1 MKSIGRS
8 LRITPKKINL
18 IADLVRRKDADRAI
32 SLLKFTPK
40 KGAGILRKII
50 GSAVANA
57 VNNFKQERA
66 SLYVKEIIV
75 TEGSVLK
82 RGISVSRGR
91 VHPIK
96 KRMSHVTVLLGVRE
110 ETVTTTEAGKPGKE
124 AASDAKTPAKKTT
137 KPAATANK
145 AATPKKKTVVKA

>member
-18 IADLVRRKDADRAI
+18 IADLVRRKDAAMAM

-40 KGAGILRKII
+40 KGALILRKII

-57 VNNFKQERA
+57 ENNFKQERA
-66 SLYVKEIIV
+66 SLYIKEIIV

-110 ETVTTTEAGKPGKE
+110 ETVTTTETAKAGKE
-124 AASDAKTPAKKTT
+124 MTSEAKTPAKKTT
-137 KPAATANK
+137 RPAAAKK
-145 AATPKKKTVVKA
+145 AATPMKKIVKA

>member
-1 MKSIGRS
+1 M
-8 LRITPKKINL
+8 
-18 IADLVRRKDADRAI
+18 

-40 KGAGILRKII
+40 KGALILRKII

-57 VNNFKQERA
+57 ENNFKQERA
-66 SLYVKEIIV
+66 SLYIKEIIV

-110 ETVTTTEAGKPGKE
+110 EVVTTTETGKE
-124 AASDAKTPAKKTT
+124 TDTAATPSKKTA
-137 KPAATANK
+137 KPAAVVKK
-145 AATPKKKTVVKA
+145 AAAPKKKIVKA